1 MRRIGLL
8 VFAMVLGIVV
18 YAQKQIVILH
28 TNDTHSQI
36 VPVPKYENE
45 GNISCR
51 CQHVPDSV

>member
-1 MRRIGLL
+1 MRRIGLF
-8 VFAMVLGIVV
+8 VFAMVLSIVA

-45 GNISCR
+45 GNTSCR
-51 CQHVPDSV
+51 G